1 VLPARLAA
9 ARVAALAP
17 PDDAGGSGRPEDG
30 APARLARALR
40 VGAVLTGVVAP
51 VPRGVA
57 VRVALVDAR
66 GAELARAEAH
76 GPGDDLP
83 GIIDR
88 ISLDILR
95 GVWGRRWGVPLPDLA
110 AVSTASPAALYAYMR
125 GEAFIRAARWDSAA
139 AALARAVDADST
151 FALAQLRLAEAYG
164 WRGEPGSA
172 PALRALAS
180 ASRVAARL
188 PRRDR
193 ALLGLRL
200 LHESGDLA
208 ALDSAHA
215 LVRRYPDDPEAR
227 YVLADVAFHAR
238 AVFGA
243 DFTRATVALFDS
255 AVALDPQ
262 AGRVHAH
269 RLTLALELGDSLRFA
284 QSLASRAA
292 DPAVNAGFG
301 RPSPGP
307 SREYALLAALRWGT
321 PPAGARRLVAGL
333 NDSVPAVHGEVLW
346 HAFSRAALLGPAPRP
361 DLAARGLSQL
371 RATYRRLDEARVL
384 TERAVAFQLG
394 TGQVA
399 AVGPDL
405 ARLWVEDAVA
415 PPALLLLPVTLGY
428 AGPDL
433 LAGVEA
439 RMATEPA
446 WRELPVR
453 RRTAAYWYGV
463 FALARGDVARARA
476 LLRRAV
482 APGAQGD
489 SVPRALAGAVQA
501 AEGWASLA
509 GGDTA
514 NAVRLMEAGV
524 RTVGYDDEAVRRL
537 VRPTV
542 AVLARVLARLPDR
555 RADAIDRMRLLVGG
569 AQDGP
574 VWAWWWRELAA
585 ALEADG
591 DARGAAAARA
601 RFAAL
606 WMGPERP

>member
-1 VLPARLAA
+1 
-9 ARVAALAP
+9 
-17 PDDAGGSGRPEDG
+17 
-30 APARLARALR
+30 
-40 VGAVLTGVVAP
+40 VLTGVVAP

-83 GIIDR
+83 AIIDR
-88 ISLDILR
+88 ISLDVLR
-95 GVWGRRWGVPLPDLA
+95 GVWGRRWRLPAPDLA

-164 WRGEPGSA
+164 WRGEPGTA

-193 ALLGLRL
+193 ALFGLRL

-238 AVFGA
+238 AAFGA

-255 AVALDPQ
+255 AVALDPH

-284 QSLASRAA
+284 QSLAASRAA
-292 DPAVNAGFG
+292 DPAVNPGSR
-301 RPSPGP
+301 RPSPDP
-307 SREYALLAALRWGT
+307 AREYAVLAALRWGT
-321 PPAGARRLVAGL
+321 PPEGARQLDARL
-333 NDSVPAVHGEVLW
+333 NDSVPAVHAELLW

-361 DLAARGLSQL
+361 DLAARALGRL
-371 RATYRRLDEARVL
+371 RATYRRLEEAQVL
-384 TERAVAFQLG
+384 TQRAVAFQLG

-415 PPALLLLPVTLGY
+415 PPALLLLPVALGY

-433 LAGVEA
+433 LAGAEA
-439 RMATEPA
+439 RMAVERA

-463 FALARGDVARARA
+463 FALARGDRARARA
-476 LLRRAV
+476 MLRRAV
-482 APGAQGD
+482 APGAKGD

-501 AEGWASLA
+501 AEGWAILA
-509 GGDTA
+509 DGDTA
-514 NAVRLMEAGV
+514 KAVQMMEAGV
-524 RTVGYDDEAVRRL
+524 RAVGYDDESVRRL

-542 AVLARVLARLPDR
+542 AVLTRVLARLPDR